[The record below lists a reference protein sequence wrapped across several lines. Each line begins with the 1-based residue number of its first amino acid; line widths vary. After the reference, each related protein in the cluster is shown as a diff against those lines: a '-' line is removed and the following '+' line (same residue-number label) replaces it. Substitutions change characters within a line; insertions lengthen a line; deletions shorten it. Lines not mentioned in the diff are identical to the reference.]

1 LHGKGGL
8 PRGAWLL
15 VALVWGVFLVGVFK
29 AGKPQLFQAW
39 PYYYF
44 TAGAGVVLVALAAKA
59 ALWPSSAMCDCGH
72 HHAGGEA
79 CEASGGEHAEHDHG
93 DHAAAAREGGMAATL
108 VAIGVLALISLPVVA
123 GIIVPQRGLN
133 SLAVAQRLTGD
144 VMDSEAIL
152 AAARSEKRRWNA
164 GAKDYQEV
172 NQIDILEMGRD
183 HPGLKVRTIGFVY
196 RSKQMP
202 DDVIGVARFQITCCA
217 ADAQPIP
224 VPVRVSN
231 AADFKA
237 DTWIEVRGVVER
249 QDIRGRQTTVV
260 VVDPKA
266 RPADG
271 ILLIKRPRNEYIR

>member
-1 LHGKGGL
+1 MHGKGGL

-44 TAGAGVVLVALAAKA
+44 TAGAGIVLILLAAKA
-59 ALWPSSAMCDCGH
+59 ALWPSSAVCDCGH

-79 CEASGGEHAEHDHG
+79 CTVSGGEHAEHDH
-93 DHAAAAREGGMAATL
+93 APASREGGGMAATL
-108 VAIGVLALISLPVVA
+108 MAIGVLAIISLPVLA
-123 GIIVPQRGLN
+123 GILVPQRGLN
-133 SLAVAQRLTGD
+133 SLAVAQRLAGD

-152 AAARSEKRRWNA
+152 SAARSEKRRWNA
-164 GAKDYQEV
+164 GGKDYQQV

-183 HPGLKVRTIGFVY
+183 HPGLKVRTLGFVY
-196 RSKQMP
+196 RSGQMP
-202 DDVIGVARFQITCCA
+202 EDIIGVARFQITCCA

-224 VPVRVSN
+224 VLVRMSD
-231 AADFKA
+231 AAKMGA
-237 DTWIEVRGVVER
+237 DTWVEVRGVVER
-249 QDIRGRQTTVV
+249 QDIRGRPTTVV

-271 ILLIKRPRNEYIR
+271 ILLIKSPRNEYIR